1 MNFCDKTINE
11 FLDSLASKEPTP
23 GGGALPGIVT
33 ALSTSLGTMV
43 LAYTK
48 GKKKY
53 ADHESFHHDCGHF
66 LLSTRAEATELAAAD
81 AAAYATLNTLWK
93 LDDDDPK
100 RLSFWADAV
109 EQAIDVPIQTMELCH
124 RLLATFSTM
133 IGKTNKL
140 LVSDLATASI
150 LTNASA
156 EIAAWTARINLPLV
170 KDEKR
175 KDELTEKTASLLV
188 SCNSLAHKID
198 SACRSV

>member
-1 MNFCDKTINE
+1 MNFGENTINA
-11 FLDSLASKEPTP
+11 FLDSLGSKEPTP
-23 GGGALPGIVT
+23 GGGALSGIVT

-53 ADHESFHHDCGHF
+53 ADHESLHHDCGNF
-66 LLSTRAEATELAAAD
+66 LVSARAEAMELASAD

-100 RLSFWADAV
+100 KLSFLDDAV
-109 EQAIDVPIQTMELCH
+109 VQAIHVPIQTMELCH
-124 RLLATFSTM
+124 RILITLHAM

-150 LTNASA
+150 LANAST
-156 EIAAWTARINLPLV
+156 EIASWTARINLPLV
-170 KDEKR
+170 KNETR
-175 KDELTEKTASLLV
+175 KIELTEIISSLLA
-188 SCNSLAHKID
+188 SCNSLAHQID